1 MKKVGYGSGFLSVV
15 KRVTGDVL
23 AYRWYDTGRARKRV
37 LGPIRKFKSEAQAW
51 KEVER
56 LGLGRKGSPETV
68 EQLAQHWEEKETSRR
83 AYSTTATIK
92 GYLKNWI
99 VPAWGSRLLGEVKAV
114 EVEDWLGGLDL
125 APGTKKKLR
134 DIMHL
139 LYEHGIRYEFI
150 DRNPIGKVRQGGQ
163 RLGTPARLDVRQLRL
178 LLEMLPTRE
187 RIMILLD
194 FGTGLRRGELSG
206 IKWEDI
212 DFNEGVLTP
221 KRSIVQQRVGDVK
234 TEASKKPIPLD
245 QDLIAELLAWRKET
259 PYAGDGDFVFA
270 SAKKRG
276 QQPYWMSKIM
286 QIYIKPV
293 AEKIG
298 IPLKGWHTLRH
309 SYTTLLRQNGNDPKV
324 VQDLLRHASYS
335 ITANVYDSAVSDEK
349 REAHSGVMRLI
360 TRTQTRTG
368 AEDGRMASA

>member
-1 MKKVGYGSGFLSVV
+1 MKKVGYGSGFLSIV
-15 KRVTGDVL
+15 KRMSGDVV
-23 AYRWYDTGRARKRV
+23 AYRWHDQNRERKRV
-37 LGPIRKFKSEAQAW
+37 LGPVTKFRSEALAW

-56 LGLGRKGSPETV
+56 LGLGKKGSPETV
-68 EQLAQHWEEKETSRR
+68 EQLAQHWQEKETARR
-83 AYSTTATIK
+83 AYSTTETIK

-114 EVEDWLGGLDL
+114 DVEDWLGSLDL

-139 LYEHGIRYEFI
+139 LYEHGIRYEFS
-150 DRNPIGKVRQGGQ
+150 DRNPISKVRQGGQ
-163 RLGTPARLDVRQLRL
+163 RLGTPARLDVRQLRV

-194 FGTGLRRGELSG
+194 FGTGLRRGELTG
-206 IKWEDI
+206 LKWEDI
-212 DFNEGVLTP
+212 DFQEGCLTP
-221 KRSIVQQRVGDVK
+221 KRSIVQQHVGNVK

-245 QDLIAELLAWRKET
+245 EDLIGELLAWRRET
-259 PYAGDGDFVFA
+259 PYAGASDFVFA
-270 SAKKRG
+270 SAKKKG
-276 QQPYWMSKIM
+276 KQPYWMSKIM
-286 QIYIKPV
+286 QLYIKPV
-293 AEKIG
+293 AARLG

-309 SYTTLLRQNGNDPKV
+309 SYTTLLRQNGNNPKV

-349 REAHSGVMRLI
+349 RRAHSGVMRLV
-360 TRTQTRTG
+360 TRTATRAG